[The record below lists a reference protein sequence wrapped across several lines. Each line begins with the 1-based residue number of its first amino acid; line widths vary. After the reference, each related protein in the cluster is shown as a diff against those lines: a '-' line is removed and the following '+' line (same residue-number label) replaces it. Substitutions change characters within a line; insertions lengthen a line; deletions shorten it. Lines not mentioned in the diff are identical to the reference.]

1 MAGYK
6 ARLERDLDRW
16 IADGLVSAD
25 NRTPILDSVTETRRV
40 DASVAL
46 AVVGALLLG
55 FAAIAFVAANW
66 NAIPRLVRFALILG
80 LFLATCAGAAW
91 SGRKADR
98 PILTNTLLSVAALI
112 YAAAIGLTGQIF
124 DIAGDPQRA
133 LRSAGLA
140 AGLLA
145 LAGRSSGAAVAALVL
160 LGIGDFAGRFD
171 DGQDRWLIFAAPVG
185 LAMAWLWNS
194 KPLAHAGSIAL
205 IVGAAAALSQVDL
218 AWNGAGF
225 IGLAAVFAVLAAAAR
240 QLSARATATIFM
252 LWSIWGALVFFGAG
266 GFDDQIVKDVLRI
279 GHRVIW
285 LVLAGG
291 TIALGMHDRQSMIT
305 SAGVLAMIAAI
316 CALLFDLGFGLMTAA
331 GVFGACAIIAL
342 VAGYAT
348 RARGAKS

>member
-16 IADGLVSAD
+16 IADGLVPAD
-25 NRTPILDSVTETRRV
+25 NRAPILDSVAETRRV

-66 NAIPRLVRFALILG
+66 NAIPRLVRFALILS

-124 DIAGDPQRA
+124 DITGDPQRA

-160 LGIGDFAGRFD
+160 LGIGDFTGRFD
-171 DGQDRWLIFAAPVG
+171 DDHDRWLIFAAPVG

-194 KPLAHAGSIAL
+194 KPLAHAGSLAL
-205 IVGAAAALSQVDL
+205 IIGAAAALSQFDH
-218 AWNGAGF
+218 AWNGLGF
-225 IGLAAVFAVLAAAAR
+225 VGLGLAFAGLAATSR

-252 LWSIWGALVFFGAG
+252 LWTVWAALAFFGAG
-266 GFDDQIVKDVLRI
+266 GLDDQVFKTALRVA
-279 GHRVIW
+279 HRAAW
-285 LVLAGG
+285 LMLAGG
-291 TIALGMHDRQSMIT
+291 TIALGMHDRQGMIT
-305 SAGVLAMIAAI
+305 AAGVTAMIAGI
-316 CALLFDLGFGLMTAA
+316 CTILFDLGLGLMTAA
-331 GVFGACAIIAL
+331 GVFGACAILAL
-342 VAGYAT
+342 VAGYVT
-348 RARGAKS
+348 RSRGAKA